1 MADTVIDKFL
11 TNHPDNPRFLL
22 LRSISALKSRGIR
35 KTKLKDIEEIIGT
48 LNVILGFDSETFA
61 ADVNVV
67 ADAIHHQFYQRNRIK
82 PNATLVGLLDTL
94 ELIPMVHKMHAD
106 EDNTLI
112 KQILVC

>member
-1 MADTVIDKFL
+1 M
-11 TNHPDNPRFLL
+11 
-22 LRSISALKSRGIR
+22 
-35 KTKLKDIEEIIGT
+35 
-48 LNVILGFDSETFA
+48 
-61 ADVNVV
+61 NVV
-67 ADAIHHQFYQRNRIK
+67 AEAIHEQYYQRNRIK